1 MEKKSELG
9 KLYEQ
14 HISKM
19 SQIALDNG
27 IYKISDFEIDKMYE
41 QLIACLPN
49 HGKLYKYRNFQQ
61 ESFEKSFASL
71 LEGYIWLASPC
82 FMNDKI
88 DTTLKLNV
96 QAEKNKIKKFLND
109 NKYIV
114 LKKWLE
120 LLFENNGIKISL
132 SDEEVYQIVNCY
144 TKQGRAIRIRI
155 QNFLCK
161 YGIPYNKFN
170 LILEQVVYFIEKNSI
185 GYKNLTSDIAEK
197 FVNINIDIRKRQRL
211 FCVAESPSID
221 SMWAYYGDNNRG
233 FCIEYD
239 FNKAKHFNTNI
250 KRVLLNLFQV
260 KYRNKRFLFCLR
272 K

>member
-71 LEGYIWLASPC
+71 LEGYIWWASPC

-114 LKKWLE
+114 LKK
-120 LLFENNGIKISL
+120 
-132 SDEEVYQIVNCY
+132 
-144 TKQGRAIRIRI
+144 
-155 QNFLCK
+155 
-161 YGIPYNKFN
+161 
-170 LILEQVVYFIEKNSI
+170 
-185 GYKNLTSDIAEK
+185 
-197 FVNINIDIRKRQRL
+197 
-211 FCVAESPSID
+211 
-221 SMWAYYGDNNRG
+221 
-233 FCIEYD
+233 
-239 FNKAKHFNTNI
+239 
-250 KRVLLNLFQV
+250 
-260 KYRNKRFLFCLR
+260 
-272 K
+272 